1 MYKNNQHTIH
11 NLDKK
16 LYSVLNCYGGVFM
29 ITRKL
34 TKDDYK
40 QFSEVSASAYIYNAE
55 ETEFVESVDNF
66 GAFINE
72 GKTLISQL
80 ECGFRENYYGKKTI
94 KCAAIGG
101 VASKPEYRRMGG
113 VRKLFNDVFRYA
125 YDNGAAVSILYP
137 FSIGYYRLFG
147 YETVLRCISAECSFK
162 TFEKIE
168 RYNDVT
174 LATEENKDILI
185 EIYKAL
191 APKYNMMFARPN
203 GESFC
208 FTPYK
213 NCCYTYFLND
223 EAHMGYI
230 TFTLDRTKR
239 KVTVNELLFDDKCA
253 LLRLLG
259 FIKVFDGNYDFV
271 LFNKLPVSSPV
282 FEVIADEN
290 RLVKRSYLYEGQAR
304 IINMQKV
311 LEANVYPKERGI
323 FSIKINDDQ
332 IPENNGI
339 YTVDY
344 QDGKANILK
353 DFAKF
358 PDLEMDINTASRII
372 LGREGLTSDELVYL
386 DSVVLDDPLTETGC
400 EAFLKAFSKKT
411 TMFYDIF

>member
-1 MYKNNQHTIH
+1 
-11 NLDKK
+11 
-16 LYSVLNCYGGVFM
+16 M

-40 QFSEVSASAYIYNAE
+40 QFSEVSASAYIYNVE
-55 ETEFVESVDNF
+55 ETEFEEDVDNF
-66 GAFINE
+66 GTFINN
-72 GKTLISQL
+72 GNTLISQL
-80 ECGFRENYYGKKTI
+80 ECGEKENFYDNTTL

-125 YDNGAAVSILYP
+125 YDNGTAVSILYP

-147 YETVLRCISAECSFK
+147 YETVLRCISAECAFK

-174 LATEENKDILI
+174 LATEEHKETLI

-191 APKYNMMFARPN
+191 APKYNMMFTRPN
-203 GESFC
+203 GEVFC

-223 EAHMGYI
+223 DAHSGYV
-230 TFTLDRTKR
+230 TFTLDRSSR
-239 KVTVNELLFDDKCA
+239 KVTVNELLFADKCA

-271 LFNKLPVSSPV
+271 VFNKLPVSSPV

-290 RLVKRSYLYEGQAR
+290 RLVKRLYLYEGQAR
-304 IINMQKV
+304 ILNMNTV
-311 LEANVYPKERGI
+311 LESTAYPKEKGS
-323 FSIKINDDQ
+323 FSIKITDEQ
-332 IPENNGI
+332 IIENNGI
-339 YTVDY
+339 FTVNYENGNSVVERDVS
-344 QDGKANILK
+344 A
-353 DFAKF
+353 DF
-358 PDLEMDINTASRII
+358 DLSMDIAAASRLI
-372 LGREGLTSDELVYL
+372 LGREGLTIDEISYL
-386 DSVVLDDPLTETGC
+386 NNVTVVTDCADFLR
-400 EAFLKAFSKKT
+400 AFPKKAT
-411 TMFYDIF
+411 VFYDGF

>member
-1 MYKNNQHTIH
+1 
-11 NLDKK
+11 
-16 LYSVLNCYGGVFM
+16 M

-34 TKDDYK
+34 TKDDYT
-40 QFSEVSASAYIYNAE
+40 QFSEVSASAYIYNVE

-66 GAFINE
+66 GTFINN
-72 GKTLISQL
+72 GQTLISQL
-80 ECGFRENYYGKKTI
+80 ECGFRENYYGNTTL

-137 FSIGYYRLFG
+137 FSNGYYRLFG

-174 LATEENKDILI
+174 LATEENKDSLI
-185 EIYKAL
+185 EIYKAM
-191 APKYNMMFARPN
+191 APKYNMMFTRPN

-223 EAHMGYI
+223 EAHKGYV
-230 TFTLDRTKR
+230 TFTLDRSSR
-239 KVTVNELLFDDKCA
+239 KVTVTELLFADKCA
-253 LLRLLG
+253 LLRLMG

-271 LFNKLPVSSPV
+271 VFSKLPVSSPV

-311 LEANVYPKERGI
+311 LEAAAYPKEQGV

-332 IPENNGI
+332 ISENNGI

-344 QDGKANILK
+344 KDGKATILK
-353 DFAKF
+353 DSVKA
-358 PDLEMDINTASRII
+358 PDLEMDINTASRVI

-386 DSVVLDDPLTETGC
+386 NSVVLDGSFGDTGC
-400 EAFLKAFSKKT
+400 EAFLKAFFKKT